1 MKNIDEVIEFFRGNK
16 HFKYDDLNRIVMENL
31 KYFDR
36 INWASPS
43 INFTEILNNDCSV
56 FDITTN
62 KTITL
67 TVTFDRDE
75 DNLTIIALN
84 KTIVETRIE
93 NQNIRL

>member
-1 MKNIDEVIEFFRGNK
+1 
-16 HFKYDDLNRIVMENL
+16 MENL

-36 INWASPS
+36 INWTSPS

-62 KTITL
+62 KSITL

-75 DNLTIIALN
+75 ENLTIIALN
-84 KTIVETRIE
+84 KTMVETKIE